1 MPDSGGTPA
10 TVIITI
16 DVEDLLNGTGYGL
29 TSDGTLIRTEQVRS
43 MTDQAEAFYAFL
55 DRNGVPLNLG
65 RTRRIATRGQ
75 SAALYARDAGCS
87 LSRLRSSPGMVRKT
101 SRHSLD

>member
-1 MPDSGGTPA
+1 M
-10 TVIITI
+10 IITI

-29 TSDGTLIRTEQVRS
+29 TSDGTLIRTEQVRT
-43 MTDQAEAFYAFL
+43 MADQAEAFYAFI

-65 RTRRIATRGQ
+65 RTRRIASRGQ
-75 SAALYARDAGCS
+75 SAALYRPRRRLQ
-87 LSRLRSSPGMVRKT
+87 LSRLRSSPRMVRKT

>member
-1 MPDSGGTPA
+1 MA
-10 TVIITI
+10 
-16 DVEDLLNGTGYGL
+16 
-29 TSDGTLIRTEQVRS
+29 
-43 MTDQAEAFYAFL
+43 DQAEAFYAFM

-87 LSRLRSSPGMVRKT
+87 LSRLRSSPRMVRKT